1 VAGSRIAEDH
11 VDLVVRNVSGRRG
24 LQLPLQRVRRPRGGR
39 GGAGFGCAAAE
50 VVGAALFELP
60 QAAASRQRGSRIKTR
75 FTIST

>member
-1 VAGSRIAEDH
+1 LSGMTPVAAAFASPCSAFGDCAA
-11 VDLVVRNVSGRRG
+11 VVVA
-24 LQLPLQRVRRPRGGR
+24 
-39 GGAGFGCAAAE
+39 AGFGCAAAE